1 MPEMNRVTAGHGT
14 GSNPFAKIGEKVSGR
29 LNAMHQ
35 GIQSA
40 VSQQADHEHEINKM
54 VVGHVLAKDMVN
66 HLAKH
71 SADQTEISM
80 DHGNIS
86 TTFTRR
92 PRNVRGAAATTP
104 EAHVETPASTP
115 NAAESESTSRE
126 ASHSG
131 NTTFVGATIPTNPG
145 EWAGGFMEHNP
156 KTGRAQTKPGYKE
169 FKTRKQH
176 FQAGLASQQGHFALK
191 PGVKVPAYARKAMQ
205 PKKGK

>member
-1 MPEMNRVTAGHGT
+1 MPEMNRVSAGHGS
-14 GSNPFAKIGEKVSGR
+14 GGNPFAKIGEKVSGR

-80 DHGNIS
+80 DHGDIS
-86 TTFTRR
+86 TKFTRA
-92 PRNVRGAAATTP
+92 PRKTRGAAAITP
-104 EAHVETPASTP
+104 AEHVETPASTP
-115 NAAESESTSRE
+115 NAAESESNSRE

-145 EWAGGFMEHNP
+145 EWVGGTLEHGP
-156 KTGRAQTKPGYKE
+156 KGKARVRPGYNE

-176 FQAGLASQQGHFALK
+176 FEAGLASQAGHFALK